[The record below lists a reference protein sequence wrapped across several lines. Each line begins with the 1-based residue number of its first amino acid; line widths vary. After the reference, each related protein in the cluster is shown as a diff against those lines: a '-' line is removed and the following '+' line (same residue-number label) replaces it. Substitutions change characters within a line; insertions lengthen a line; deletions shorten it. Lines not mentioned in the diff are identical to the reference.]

1 MIVIFFLNKSQLDE
15 REYTNLL
22 VSCRGLALRDPK
34 KACKSVQ
41 KACKKRAKRL
51 LVSWLLVSW
60 LPSLGSSWLL
70 ASWLLFF
77 SCRLLGMS
85 AFFWVFLAACFIATG
100 FLAAFFAAFFS
111 VFSLRDFVHSGY
123 CDPQRRRLLL
133 LALAL
138 AALLL
143 ASSQIVSPPKI

>member
-85 AFFWVFLAACFIATG
+85 AFLWVFLAACFIATG

-111 VFSLRDFVHSGY
+111 VFGPTDEVRSYGFALV
-123 CDPQRRRLLL
+123 RL
-133 LALAL
+133 
-138 AALLL
+138 
-143 ASSQIVSPPKI
+143 SVSQLVREIPLERLIRIF

>member
-1 MIVIFFLNKSQLDE
+1 VIIIFFLNKSQLDE

-85 AFFWVFLAACFIATG
+85 AFFGVFLAACFIPKG
-100 FLAAFFAAFFS
+100 FLAAFFAVFFS
-111 VFSLRDFVHSGY
+111 VY
-123 CDPQRRRLLL
+123 WQ
-133 LALAL
+133 
-138 AALLL
+138 L
-143 ASSQIVSPPKI
+143 ASSLGSLA

>member
-1 MIVIFFLNKSQLDE
+1 MRDQCAINARSGVINARSMRDQCAINAQSKMRDQCAIVIFFLNKSQIDE

-85 AFFWVFLAACFIATG
+85 AFFW
-100 FLAAFFAAFFS
+100 S
-111 VFSLRDFVHSGY
+111 SW
-123 CDPQRRRLLL
+123 LL
-133 LALAL
+133 
-138 AALLL
+138 
-143 ASSQIVSPPKI
+143 VS